1 MVRNSKTVGFG
12 IKTSKALVFYAIDKK
27 YTNGGLRRKF
37 TMLIRKKNK
46 TGTPKR
52 TKSSKIRFLMK
63 ECLKRRLTR
72 ENK

>member
-46 TGTPKR
+46 TGTPKGQR
-52 TKSSKIRFLMK
+52 VAKSGF
-63 ECLKRRLTR
+63 
-72 ENK
+72 